1 MKRLI
6 IIAILFPACA
16 PAPEPS
22 VDLQAEEAAI
32 RELSEKD
39 LEAYNNKDIEAVMSH
54 LAEDHVAHEPNRPP
68 YIGRESQRASIEGF
82 FKILVSEN
90 WEITKIEISASGDMA
105 YVLGSYQMVVGGD
118 DDPVEDE
125 GKYLSVLKKINGEW
139 KYVALSISSNKPLR

>member
-32 RELSEKD
+32 RELSKRD
-39 LEAYNNKDIEAVMSH
+39 LEAYNNKDIEAVLSH

-68 YIGRESQRASIEGF
+68 YVGREAQRPGLEGF
-82 FKILVSEN
+82 FEILVSEN
-90 WEITKIEISASGDMA
+90 WEITKIEISASGDLA
-105 YVLGSYQMVVGGD
+105 YVLGSYQLVFEGD
-118 DDPVEDE
+118 EGQIEDE
-125 GKYLSVLKKINGEW
+125 GKYLSVVKKINGEW
-139 KYVALSISSNKPLR
+139 KYVALSVSSNKPLR